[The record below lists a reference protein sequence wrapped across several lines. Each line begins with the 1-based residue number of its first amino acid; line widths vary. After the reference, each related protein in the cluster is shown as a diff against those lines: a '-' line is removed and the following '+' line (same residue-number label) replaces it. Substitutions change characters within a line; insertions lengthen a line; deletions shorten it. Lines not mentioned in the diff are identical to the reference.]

1 MVFSNATLSIL
12 VLASL
17 SLAILAIV
25 LLLPG
30 AMRDRTR
37 RPRSRSGVP
46 TEGRLDVLIDGHAKA
61 IRRLEAAVRKL
72 ALAERRLGQLTEE
85 AVRHVG
91 VVRFDAFEDMG
102 GRLSFS
108 AALLDSRGDGVVITS
123 INGRQETRCSA
134 RPSGRRW
141 REGARIGCPSPPDE
155 EEAMF
160 RRNEADER
168 HDRQAINPRE
178 VRMKNGSG
186 SEVTVVGQGASL
198 EGTVVSTGSLRIDG
212 RVTGKINADGDV
224 VLSSHS
230 QVEAD
235 ISAQNVTIA
244 GRFKGNIVAKGTA
257 ELARGGRVEGNVTS
271 KSLMVAEG
279 AFFSGQSVMDQQAA
293 GGAPGATSDRRADG
307 DGATRPVA
315 IEGSRTP

>member
-1 MVFSNATLSIL
+1 
-12 VLASL
+12 
-17 SLAILAIV
+17 
-25 LLLPG
+25 
-30 AMRDRTR
+30 
-37 RPRSRSGVP
+37 
-46 TEGRLDVLIDGHAKA
+46 
-61 IRRLEAAVRKL
+61 
-72 ALAERRLGQLTEE
+72 
-85 AVRHVG
+85 
-91 VVRFDAFEDMG
+91 
-102 GRLSFS
+102 
-108 AALLDSRGDGVVITS
+108 
-123 INGRQETRCSA
+123 
-134 RPSGRRW
+134 
-141 REGARIGCPSPPDE
+141 
-155 EEAMF
+155 MF

>member
-1 MVFSNATLSIL
+1 
-12 VLASL
+12 
-17 SLAILAIV
+17 
-25 LLLPG
+25 
-30 AMRDRTR
+30 
-37 RPRSRSGVP
+37 
-46 TEGRLDVLIDGHAKA
+46 
-61 IRRLEAAVRKL
+61 
-72 ALAERRLGQLTEE
+72 
-85 AVRHVG
+85 
-91 VVRFDAFEDMG
+91 
-102 GRLSFS
+102 
-108 AALLDSRGDGVVITS
+108 
-123 INGRQETRCSA
+123 
-134 RPSGRRW
+134 
-141 REGARIGCPSPPDE
+141 
-155 EEAMF
+155 MF
-160 RRNEADER
+160 RRNEGDER

-279 AFFSGQSVMDQQAA
+279 AFFSGQSVMDQQAGQPA
-293 GGAPGATSDRRADG
+293 GGGATGAASDRRTDG
-307 DGATRPVA
+307 DGAARPVA
-315 IEGSRTP
+315 VEGSRTP